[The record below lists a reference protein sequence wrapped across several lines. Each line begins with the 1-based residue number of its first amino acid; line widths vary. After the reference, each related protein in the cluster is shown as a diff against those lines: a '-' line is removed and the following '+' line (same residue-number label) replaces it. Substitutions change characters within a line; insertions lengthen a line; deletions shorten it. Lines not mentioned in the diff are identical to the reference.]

1 MPRMRICL
9 WHGWLLEGT
18 GSNVHT
24 AKVADAMRR
33 AGHDVLVVC
42 QERHPERLGFVDAHG
57 TVARDGVSILE
68 PLDVEPSS
76 GRCVVLRPDIG
87 RVLPVFVYDEY
98 EGFEVKRFVDLT
110 DAELGAYLRSNAEAL
125 RAAVAWHGSDVTIAG
140 HGIPGPAVA
149 RAALGDGRYAAK
161 IHGSDLEYAIRPD
174 ARYRSLAREGLSGAV
189 AVSASSD
196 DALMRMA
203 EVVPVVAERGR
214 VVPPG
219 VDVGRFRPRPRREA
233 LSDVAERLEV
243 DPDTVRGR
251 PDALDVRV
259 EAALE
264 ARDADALE
272 ALAGSYDQTVPD
284 PGAAGRLRVLAG
296 FEGPIVGS
304 FGKLILP
311 KGVERVLEAVAVLPE
326 ARGVVVGFGL
336 FREWLHALAAALDR
350 GDAEAARWLR
360 ERGAMRLEL
369 SPEEVSGA
377 AGSGARFVFT
387 GKLDHRYAPE
397 VLAATDVL
405 VVPSTLPEAFG
416 MVAAEGAAAGALP
429 LVARHSGLAEVA
441 ATLEAAAGRPGLFS
455 FEPGDGATRRLAGA
469 LRGLIALPA
478 EEREELRAA
487 ARAVVEREWAWD
499 RTAARL
505 LEAATGR

>member
-1 MPRMRICL
+1 MRVCL

-18 GSNVHT
+18 GSNVYT
-24 AKVADAMRR
+24 AKVAEAMRR

-57 TVARDGVSILE
+57 TVARDGVSALE
-68 PLDVEPSS
+68 PVDVERAP
-76 GRCVVLRPDIG
+76 GRCVVLRPEIG
-87 RVLPVFVYDEY
+87 RLLPVFVYDEY
-98 EGFEVKRFVDLT
+98 EGSEVKRFVDLT
-110 DAELGAYLRSNAEAL
+110 DAELGAYMRSNAEAL
-125 RAAVAWHGSDVTIAG
+125 RAAVAWHGSEVTIAG
-140 HGIPGPAVA
+140 HGVPGPAVA
-149 RAALGDGRYAAK
+149 RAALGEGRYAAK

-174 ARYRSLAREGLSGAV
+174 ARYRTLALEGLGGAV
-189 AVSASSD
+189 AVTASSA
-196 DALMRMA
+196 DALARMA

-219 VDVGRFRPRPRREA
+219 VDVRRFRPRPRREA
-233 LSDVAERLEV
+233 LSDVADRLEA
-243 DPDTVRGR
+243 DPDTARGR
-251 PDALDVRV
+251 PDVLDVQV
-259 EAALE
+259 GAALE
-264 ARDADALE
+264 ARDVDALD

-284 PGAAGRLRVLAG
+284 PGAAGRLRALAE
-296 FEGPIVGS
+296 FEGPVVGS

-326 ARGVVVGFGL
+326 ARGIVVGFGL
-336 FREWLHALAAALDR
+336 FREWLHALAATLDR

-360 ERGAMRLEL
+360 DRGGMRLEL
-369 SPEEVSGA
+369 SPEEVARA
-377 AGSGARFVFT
+377 AGSRARIDLT

-397 VLAATDVL
+397 VLAAADVL

-455 FEPGDGATRRLAGA
+455 FEPGDGATGRLTGA
-469 LRGLIALPA
+469 LRGLLALPT
-478 EEREELRAA
+478 EDREELRTTV
-487 ARAVVEREWAWD
+487 RAIVERKWAWD
-499 RTAARL
+499 RTAVRL